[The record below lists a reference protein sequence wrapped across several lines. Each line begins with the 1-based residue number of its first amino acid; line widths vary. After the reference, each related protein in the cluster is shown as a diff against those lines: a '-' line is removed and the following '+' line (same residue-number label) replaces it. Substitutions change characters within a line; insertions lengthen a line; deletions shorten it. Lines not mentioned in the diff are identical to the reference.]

1 MTKAVSVLCCLTLLM
16 TVLAAAPAVNAV
28 QDNRE
33 EERTRMVAEQI
44 EARGVSDPEVLRAL
58 RAVRRHLF
66 VPAKVEPYAYTDRP
80 LPIGYGQTIS
90 QPYIVALMTEIV
102 RPAPHHRVLEIGS
115 GSGYQAAVL
124 AELVAH
130 VFTVEIVPELAEWA
144 GQRLDQAGYR
154 NTSVRHGD
162 GFYGWAEQAPFDA
175 IVVTAATPHIP
186 PPLLEQLQD
195 GGRMIIP
202 VGSPFRTQQLV
213 LIEKDGERITSRN
226 ILPVQFVPFTRTQS
240 P

>member
-1 MTKAVSVLCCLTLLM
+1 MAKALSVLCCLILVM
-16 TVLAAAPAVNAV
+16 AVFAVASPGNAV
-28 QDNRE
+28 QDGRE

-44 EARGVSDPEVLRAL
+44 EARGISDPEVLRAL
-58 RAVRRHLF
+58 RAVPRHLF
-66 VPAKVEPYAYTDRP
+66 VPAKVEQYAYIDRP

-144 GQRLDQAGYR
+144 GQRLDQVGYR
-154 NTSVRHGD
+154 NTSLRHGD

-213 LIEKDGERITSRN
+213 LVEKEGERITSRN
-226 ILPVQFVPFTRTQS
+226 ILPVQFVPFTRTES